1 MKNKNFRAA
10 VLGTGLVGVL
20 ILARVAGC
28 GTEPSLDEGALI
40 QSEWPLRDVLGV
52 AESQRRLSDEE
63 RSIFAHR
70 AVDLGAV
77 AAGEGAPVGVAD
89 GRFELLAA
97 LDALR
102 QERGDDVIPF
112 GLYGQDG
119 NGAWSASCAPSEADF
134 IDSFGAPTLVK
145 GGDTWPAG
153 YLLSEEWDQADSWEA
168 SAVTRLGGVLSRWS
182 SRCGGQSENPEK
194 VFVERAPQAPFLVA
208 YWPQEA
214 RLYVHPMAL
223 ELFAGR
229 DADDRLGTK
238 TFAQE
243 FLTRE
248 QGLAFS
254 SDFTQC
260 TAEFLSFCDACDT
273 QDEVLAN
280 PGYCSPIFTDSTPF
294 DDCAKLLQSGTFGT
308 FGAEMYCAYY
318 SLNRRPSVGA
328 CVANNNVTCKAGTV
342 NVVSVETLN
351 DSFSQYGSDAGATC
365 RELLT
370 NCNNDPAFGSGEP
383 PPDPNM
389 TPKKKETKD
398 CVDRTWD
405 WLGCT
410 PEDCCGEQCR

>member
-1 MKNKNFRAA
+1 
-10 VLGTGLVGVL
+10 
-20 ILARVAGC
+20 
-28 GTEPSLDEGALI
+28 
-40 QSEWPLRDVLGV
+40 
-52 AESQRRLSDEE
+52 
-63 RSIFAHR
+63 
-70 AVDLGAV
+70 
-77 AAGEGAPVGVAD
+77 
-89 GRFELLAA
+89 
-97 LDALR
+97 
-102 QERGDDVIPF
+102 
-112 GLYGQDG
+112 
-119 NGAWSASCAPSEADF
+119 
-134 IDSFGAPTLVK
+134 
-145 GGDTWPAG
+145 
-153 YLLSEEWDQADSWEA
+153 
-168 SAVTRLGGVLSRWS
+168 
-182 SRCGGQSENPEK
+182 
-194 VFVERAPQAPFLVA
+194 
-208 YWPQEA
+208 
-214 RLYVHPMAL
+214 
-223 ELFAGR
+223 
-229 DADDRLGTK
+229 
-238 TFAQE
+238 
-243 FLTRE
+243 
-248 QGLAFS
+248 
-254 SDFTQC
+254 
-260 TAEFLSFCDACDT
+260 LSFCDACDT